1 MDLTIKDVATLLN
14 LSNNTI
20 EDWISK
26 GSIPFYK
33 IEDEYRFSRIEI
45 EDWFLKKQAGQ
56 VAFNVDQEI
65 GTHGSGSQQ
74 FSLYRAIHKGGVL
87 HQVNGKTKQ
96 EVIKNAMKTI
106 AKDFH
111 LDPEV
116 LTELLIDRENLQP
129 TALGH
134 GIGIPHTRETFI
146 NSVHDR
152 VVVAFP
158 ETPIEDYG
166 ALDGEP
172 VHTLFFLFACDDKR
186 HLHLLAKIA
195 HLSNMPITRE
205 LLAKKPNKITFMEY
219 IRKWESNV
227 GKVHGKQKN

>member
-14 LSNNTI
+14 LSNQTI

-33 IEDEYRFSRIEI
+33 IEDDYRFSRIEI
-45 EDWFLKKQAGQ
+45 EDWFLKKEEGQ
-56 VAFNVDQEI
+56 LAFNVEQEV
-65 GTHGSGSQQ
+65 GNSGSGNQQ
-74 FSLYRAIHKGGVL
+74 FSLYRAIHKGGVI
-87 HQVNGKTKQ
+87 HQVHGKTKN
-96 EVIKNAMKTI
+96 EIIKNTMKTI
-106 AKDFH
+106 AKDLQ

-152 VVVAFP
+152 VVIAFP
-158 ETPIEDYG
+158 EYPIEDYG
-166 ALDGEP
+166 ALDDEP
-172 VHTLFFLFACDDKR
+172 VQTLFFLFACNDKR

-205 LLAKKPNKITFMEY
+205 LLAKKPNKVTLMEY

-227 GKVHGKQKN
+227 GKIHTKHQ